1 MVTMWI
7 ITLINKRRY
16 KDGQEVR
23 ADARIKITRDCTRL
37 ETYNLT
43 LNLIKREDAGDYEV
57 KATNTMG
64 SAGTKSHVT
73 VLSKYL
79 QRKKLISHFVKLHV
93 QHLIHLATM
102 VDGEYCRVSKCQPLC
117 LCNVHIYPLF
127 NHMWRIFELD
137 FVRVCTK
144 TIYQHFIIAQIV

>member
-1 MVTMWI
+1 MNTC
-7 ITLINKRRY
+7 RY

-73 VLSKYL
+73 VLSKYFE
-79 QRKKLISHFVKLHV
+79 QLILFS
-93 QHLIHLATM
+93 QI
-102 VDGEYCRVSKCQPLC
+102 
-117 LCNVHIYPLF
+117 LCNSVS
-127 NHMWRIFELD
+127 
-137 FVRVCTK
+137 CT
-144 TIYQHFIIAQIV
+144 

>member
-1 MVTMWI
+1 M
-7 ITLINKRRY
+7 NAHRY

-79 QRKKLISHFVKLHV
+79 KQ
-93 QHLIHLATM
+93 
-102 VDGEYCRVSKCQPLC
+102 
-117 LCNVHIYPLF
+117 
-127 NHMWRIFELD
+127 
-137 FVRVCTK
+137 
-144 TIYQHFIIAQIV
+144 

>member
-1 MVTMWI
+1 M
-7 ITLINKRRY
+7 
-16 KDGQEVR
+16 R

-79 QRKKLISHFVKLHV
+79 KQYELLL
-93 QHLIHLATM
+93 Q
-102 VDGEYCRVSKCQPLC
+102 LC
-117 LCNVHIYPLF
+117 KSMP
-127 NHMWRIFELD
+127 
-137 FVRVCTK
+137 CT
-144 TIYQHFIIAQIV
+144 